1 MIFVRGRKPE
11 ADAIRRVVV
20 RGTNW
25 VGDAVM
31 TISAL
36 RELRRVLP
44 HAHITLATRSW
55 ARGLF
60 RDADFIDEILVYDR
74 RARDL
79 RAVARQV
86 REWRRRRFDLAVL
99 FPNAFEAALIA
110 AGARVPLR
118 LGYATEGRRA
128 LLTHP
133 ILPPPW
139 KDERHEI
146 FYYLNLIGELE
157 RILYGASNVEGHEP
171 LYTLAVPGEHQL
183 KAHEMLMAHGARRGR
198 PLVALC
204 PGSINSRAKRWP
216 ADRYAALADRLI
228 EETGADVA
236 LIGSR
241 DEEEVAREVGTQM
254 RREPLMLVGRTDL
267 AEAVAILSVAD
278 LVVTNDTGP
287 AHVASALGCPT
298 LVIFGPTNPATTR
311 PYSDASRIIRHPP
324 ECAPCML
331 RDCPIDHRCMTA
343 ISVDEVFAQ
352 SISMIEQHPAE
363 VQT

>member
-1 MIFVRGRKPE
+1 MKARKPE
-11 ADAIRRVVV
+11 ADEIRRVVV

-31 TISAL
+31 TIPAL

-44 HAHITLATRSW
+44 RAHITLATRSW

-60 RDADFIDEILVYDR
+60 SGADFIDDLLVYDR
-74 RARDL
+74 RPRDFS
-79 RAVARQV
+79 AVVRQV
-86 REWRRRRFDLAVL
+86 KEWRKRRFDLAL
-99 FPNAFEAALIA
+99 IFQNAFEAALIA

-133 ILPPPW
+133 LAVPAW
-139 KDERHEI
+139 KDKRHEI
-146 FYYLNLIGELE
+146 FYYLNLVGELE
-157 RILYGASNVEGHEP
+157 RLLYGASGVELQEP
-171 LYTLAVPGEHQL
+171 LFALAVSPKRQAQAREFLLAQ
-183 KAHEMLMAHGARRGR
+183 GASAGR

-216 ADRYAALADRLI
+216 SLRYAALADRLI
-228 EETGADVA
+228 EETGANVA

-241 DEEEVAREVGTQM
+241 EEEGVAEEVRAAM
-254 RREPLMLVGRTDL
+254 RHEPLMLAGRTDL

-278 LVVTNDTGP
+278 LLVTNDTGP
-287 AHVASALGCPT
+287 AHIAAALDCPT
-298 LVIFGPTNPATTR
+298 LVIFGPTDPATTR
-311 PYSDASRIIRHPP
+311 PFPRAGRVIRHPP

-343 ISVDEVFAQ
+343 IETDEVFAQ
-352 SISMIEQHPAE
+352 ATSMMRAQTAE